1 MCLASIPIL
10 RQQWVATR
18 KPGLSLAKTQRS
30 HEMPNSSS
38 KGSALVKNMK
48 MNIRAYETVF

>member
-30 HEMPNSSS
+30 HEMPNSS
-38 KGSALVKNMK
+38 KGSALVKNLK
-48 MNIRAYETVF
+48 MNIRTYETVF